1 MCFIHFNPFHPS
13 LVICEKKIYIPW
25 PHEVLTKCPRAV
37 LATSRTWVTCFSGHL
52 CEENLDMSSWYF
64 MMSCLNLSN
73 NSDSCIV
80 IWAHIVIQHTKNS
93 RQMDWI
99 HQVPLTGQD
108 SSRKAS
114 SRAFNI
120 RCTRAEVKC
129 SLKGVGANGEPG
141 RNSINS
147 AQTSEMLKWCA
158 VQVNLMFQTSD
169 SSVCQRTCY
178 TSCEFRNAVAGS
190 LSDKATI
197 HDNKEPTKERKYT
210 KGPKIISK
218 QKCTGFFQFSTCS
231 FHERLFW
238 HPSFHNHQSSRTA
251 WLGARQASTYASST
265 PRTSWKIQK
274 TKKACCVNTSRHHNA
289 PHHAKLLS
297 KCATNNLHL

>member
-1 MCFIHFNPFHPS
+1 MAPRGAHKVSKSCAGHVPNLGDMLFWTSLWGKSRHVFMIFH
-13 LVICEKKIYIPW
+13 
-25 PHEVLTKCPRAV
+25 
-37 LATSRTWVTCFSGHL
+37 
-52 CEENLDMSSWYF
+52 
-64 MMSCLNLSN
+64 MMSCLKLSN

-158 VQVNLMFQTSD
+158 VHVDLMFQTSD
-169 SSVCQRTCY
+169 SSVCQRTCHA
-178 TSCEFRNAVAGS
+178 SCKFRNAVAGS

-197 HDNKEPTKERKYT
+197 HDDKEPTKERKYT

-218 QKCTGFFQFSTCS
+218 QKCTGFCQFSTCS
-231 FHERLFW
+231 F
-238 HPSFHNHQSSRTA
+238 
-251 WLGARQASTYASST
+251 
-265 PRTSWKIQK
+265 SWKTFLTSFLPQPPVLPNCMIGCTASIYIRIQHASDK
-274 TKKACCVNTSRHHNA
+274 LENPEDKESVLCEHKSAPQCTTSCQVAIKVRHQQPASIVIYSHI
-289 PHHAKLLS
+289 
-297 KCATNNLHL
+297 

>member
-13 LVICEKKIYIPW
+13 LVICEKKIYIRW

-52 CEENLDMSSWYF
+52 CEENLDMSQQVV
-64 MMSCLNLSN
+64 LSN
-73 NSDSCIV
+73 NSDY
-80 IWAHIVIQHTKNS
+80 S

-99 HQVPLTGQD
+99 HHVPPTGQD

-141 RNSINS
+141 RNSINA

-158 VQVNLMFQTSD
+158 VQVDLTFQTSD

-178 TSCEFRNAVAGS
+178 ASCKFRNAVAGS

-197 HDNKEPTKERKYT
+197 HDDKEPTKERKYT

-218 QKCTGFFQFSTCS
+218 QKCTGFFQFSTC
-231 FHERLFW
+231 W
-238 HPSFHNHQSSRTA
+238 C
-251 WLGARQASTYASST
+251 
-265 PRTSWKIQK
+265 SWKTFLTSFLPQPPVLPNCMIGCAASIYIRIQHASDK
-274 TKKACCVNTSRHHNA
+274 LENKESVLCEHKSAPQCTTSCQVAIKVRHQQPASIVIYSHI
-289 PHHAKLLS
+289 
-297 KCATNNLHL
+297 